1 MKRPTAILTPERTI
15 DVNPRVL
22 VHVITIRTSRP
33 EIVIHIMTLTTVIA
47 SVVTSV
53 ITRVISRVSYFLC
66 NSPSPSFTRIAVS
79 GASSYSSIILLL
91 AVWVFISRV
100 ITIIVVVVVVVIE
113 NDVVIVEGFTGRV
126 RED

>member
-1 MKRPTAILTPERTI
+1 
-15 DVNPRVL
+15 
-22 VHVITIRTSRP
+22 
-33 EIVIHIMTLTTVIA
+33 MTLTTVI
-47 SVVTSV
+47 TGV
-53 ITRVISRVSYFLC
+53 ITRVSYFLC
-66 NSPSPSFTRIAVS
+66 NSPTPSFTRIAVS

-100 ITIIVVVVVVVIE
+100 ITIIIVVVVVIE